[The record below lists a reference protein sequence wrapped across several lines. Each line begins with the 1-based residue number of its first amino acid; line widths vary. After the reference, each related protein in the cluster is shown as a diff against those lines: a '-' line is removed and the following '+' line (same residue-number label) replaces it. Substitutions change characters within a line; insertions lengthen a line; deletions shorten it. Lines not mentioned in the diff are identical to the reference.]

1 MLGGGFHEED
11 DNENNHN
18 RSIAHLI
25 YDDLAL
31 AGNQV
36 R

>member
-1 MLGGGFHEED
+1 MMLGGGFHEED

-18 RSIAHLI
+18 SGIAHLI

-31 AGNQV
+31 AGN
-36 R
+36 